1 MADKRHPR
9 RTRRGNLV
17 GEPISIRRGAI
28 RGNPFPRPAVSGLPL
43 NSVISPGCVAR
54 SINFFVPVA
63 RVPVHVHSSVVRCR
77 CTPPRPHKLT
87 PFLFIFQWLARNP
100 PSPLQPP
107 LSLFSCFVLFQQGGT
122 TTPTPRGGV
131 YRRRNR
137 PGNTAITLSKRMF
150 HGLSGWP
157 PPLLST
163 FWLLRVVPFV
173 WSGCFC
179 SRSSFQRETRCGNKG
194 WCAFV
199 FSCQLSRVNR
209 CFDSRGGF

>member
-122 TTPTPRGGV
+122 TTPTQGR
-131 YRRRNR
+131 
-137 PGNTAITLSKRMF
+137 
-150 HGLSGWP
+150 GLSTEKSAWKHSNYP
-157 PPLLST
+157 FETNVSRVIRLATPLAFDFLVITCCSVCLVRL
-163 FWLLRVVPFV
+163 FLLAIVVPAWNQV
-173 WSGCFC
+173 W
-179 SRSSFQRETRCGNKG
+179 K
-194 WCAFV
+194 
-199 FSCQLSRVNR
+199 
-209 CFDSRGGF
+209 